1 MSGGEASVEET
12 SSQNEP
18 PAKIARHENKSQ
30 ELDRVTLYIRCVQI
44 HSRGELM
51 NGFLA
56 EHMEELGIQSWYNT
70 KEDASTS
77 ETTHSLRSDAPVE
90 CVFMKTSRKPYFLLE
105 CTANKKDAT
114 SVLEKLISLHNRTY
128 KDHPVI
134 VEVAK
139 DGLTVSGERK
149 KLELR
154 DAAKRTPVASS
165 TSTTSATLRPST
177 TTSFVP
183 RVLLKR

>member
-1 MSGGEASVEET
+1 MTGGEASGKQQ
-12 SSQNEP
+12 SSLDEP
-18 PAKIARHENKSQ
+18 PAKVARHEKESQ
-30 ELDRVTLYIRCVQI
+30 EQERVTLYIRCAQI

-51 NGFLA
+51 NSFLA
-56 EHMEELGIQSWYNT
+56 EHREELGIQGWYNT
-70 KEDASTS
+70 EENTSTS
-77 ETTHSLRSDAPVE
+77 SESTISLRPDAPVE

-114 SVLEKLISLHNRTY
+114 SVVEKLILLHNKTY

-134 VEVAK
+134 IEIAK

-165 TSTTSATLRPST
+165 TSAPVGPST